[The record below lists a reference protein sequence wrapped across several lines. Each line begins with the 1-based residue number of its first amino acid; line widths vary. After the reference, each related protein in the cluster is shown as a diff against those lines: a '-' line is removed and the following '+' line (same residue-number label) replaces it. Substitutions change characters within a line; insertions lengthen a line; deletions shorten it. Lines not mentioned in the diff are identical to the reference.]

1 LFAGELDYLEKG
13 LKFGTSKVE
22 QAFDPAVE
30 ESHNTFQ
37 CTEMQMKEKISELG
51 NPPGTHAAAIL
62 LRAQRERYN
71 EIKDTKGIVGIV
83 ALLGAVER
91 EECNRSVV
99 YKSEVARVRV
109 LVITSDAVVRFLDVL
124 ITLIACV
131 HPGHW

>member
-1 LFAGELDYLEKG
+1 
-13 LKFGTSKVE
+13 
-22 QAFDPAVE
+22 
-30 ESHNTFQ
+30 
-37 CTEMQMKEKISELG
+37 
-51 NPPGTHAAAIL
+51 L

-124 ITLIACV
+124 IT
-131 HPGHW
+131 